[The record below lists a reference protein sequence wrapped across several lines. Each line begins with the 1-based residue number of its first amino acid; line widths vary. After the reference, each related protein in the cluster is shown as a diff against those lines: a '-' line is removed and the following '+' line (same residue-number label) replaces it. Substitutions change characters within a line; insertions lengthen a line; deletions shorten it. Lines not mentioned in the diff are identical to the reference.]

1 MYLLPLQQNQW
12 SNQWLQAKQ
21 LPHSFQL
28 DGGFKMTHREWMSQR
43 SQICAEFAGTCGN
56 MYSARSL
63 GASCVEG
70 DCRQSVTSAAVA
82 QLQLAQIFPS
92 FPLQIQTSNCGNGA
106 LNYFSNTNWKP
117 AHTPSIELQ
126 WLQDTTPLRRS
137 KVSEIREQT
146 DGQVDRFSNSL
157 RATSCASFHLSD
169 DFAFSQA
176 ITTLV
181 SEKGGALQGGL
192 LTTVDTFQGDFQ
204 EAVKSVFRLWTE

>member
-1 MYLLPLQQNQW
+1 MWQHVLCQ
-12 SNQWLQAKQ
+12 
-21 LPHSFQL
+21 
-28 DGGFKMTHREWMSQR
+28 
-43 SQICAEFAGTCGN
+43 EF
-56 MYSARSL
+56 

-92 FPLQIQTSNCGNGA
+92 FSLQLQTSNYGNGA

-126 WLQDTTPLRRS
+126 WLQDTTPLQRS

-181 SEKGGALQGGL
+181 SEKVGGVAGRTLDNSWHLSRGFPRSCKKCL
-192 LTTVDTFQGDFQ
+192 PSVNRVRTMLKILWDFKWHSSSH
-204 EAVKSVFRLWTE
+204 KSLIGI